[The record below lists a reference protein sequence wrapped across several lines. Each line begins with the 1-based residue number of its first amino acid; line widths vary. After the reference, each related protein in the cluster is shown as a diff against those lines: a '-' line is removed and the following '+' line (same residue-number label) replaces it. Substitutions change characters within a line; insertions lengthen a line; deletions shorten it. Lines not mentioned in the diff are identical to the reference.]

1 MVKKYF
7 KKGRDYFNLRN
18 YKHET
23 IFHIAAKFN
32 AVESL
37 KELIGRAVYIE
48 ELVKKDFKGDTPLHT
63 AAKNGN
69 KEILEFYMT
78 ACTKNFLEL

>member
-1 MVKKYF
+1 LK
-7 KKGRDYFNLRN
+7 N

-32 AVESL
+32 SLNSL
-37 KELIGRAVYIE
+37 KQLIGRSVFIE
-48 ELVKKDFKGDTPLHT
+48 ELVKKDFKGDTPLHL

-69 KEILEFYMT
+69 
-78 ACTKNFLEL
+78 